1 VKKSMSISRP
11 EPQAELVP
19 IRREL
24 ILKLI
29 DRLKEELSFYELRIE
44 FFRRKYGCELEELD
58 ARIEREGV
66 PPDEKGH
73 EIWDDSIEW
82 HNAADEARCV
92 RELLR
97 ELEEALR
104 KAS

>member
-1 VKKSMSISRP
+1 MGTVVTVS
-11 EPQAELVP
+11 
-19 IRREL
+19 REL
-24 ILKLI
+24 LVKVI
-29 DRLKEELSFYELRIE
+29 EQLRRVLARCENTIE
-44 FFRRKYGCELEELD
+44 FFKHKYGCDLKELD

-66 PPDEKGH
+66 PPDDKGH

-82 HNAADEARCV
+82 HNAVEEAERV

-97 ELEEALR
+97 ELEEALK